1 LSQTDRHKS
10 PPGKKARKAP
20 GEATPSPLATAALQ
34 PRDAAQKQAVQVH
47 SGLQDLNRRT
57 GELETQVGELDA
69 ELKRTREALRAAE
82 ERATESAAKA
92 ARAVE
97 LEQEVGRLRKQ
108 LDRMQIWSAEMSDQA
123 AELRDRAE
131 KAAAAEK
138 AARLELEKTHEH
150 HDTVVRAKDE
160 KVAALESRAKEG
172 LKRLKDAH
180 DWALRD
186 EATRATAAEKQA
198 REDLRKLQELHETMI
213 REAGPLRSQVA
224 ELRAQAEKAVD
235 LRKDIDAL
243 SQQVGQAVGA
253 REKTRRELD
262 EVRDLL
268 QKTRED
274 LRQAQ
279 DLRGESDRGSDALRT
294 QIADLQKDLAAL
306 RDVRDEA
313 DRDRA
318 ALRTKADELERKL
331 REASQED
338 SRLAPLRQDLKST
351 QDARDAALREVAALR
366 EQLTKTEAKSAESA
380 RYFQSIENE
389 LVGAQARAD
398 KADDLRAE
406 LDRMKEECHD
416 HEEGLNLLSET
427 VMELQYLLDESATKA
442 APLPPKVE
450 AAPPPVKV
458 AIASPPPPAPVVQ
471 APPPPPPAPKPEPV
485 KVEIDLPPPAPPPPA
500 SKPEPI
506 KVEIEPPPVPPVPA
520 RVAVPAP
527 VSVPAPASASNETT
541 LRTNNTF
548 GPNGADGQ
556 PKYLLHEMLP
566 KDAMGVVYRATER
579 ASGRAFAVRFMAGQ
593 AGEEQTQAFEREV
606 EKLISLPHPNLLRVQ
621 GTGRRKNRLY
631 VMMDLV
637 EGSTLGASKISE
649 IPRICSIVRD
659 AASAVNYANEEGI
672 FHGDLNPESIVVS
685 KEGGKDFAL
694 VRDFGL
700 ARLLETQAG
709 SLRNPAF
716 LPPEQVRVLKS
727 PLSAAVDVYG
737 LGATLFAALTGRAPF
752 EGKDAAQIAKRVMIE
767 EPPPVE
773 KFRADVPKAVSAVVR
788 RAMAKERGVRY
799 ASAQEMADALSKFLD
814 AR

>member
-1 LSQTDRHKS
+1 MSQTDRHKS

-20 GEATPSPLATAALQ
+20 GEATPSPLAVVPLQ
-34 PRDAAQKQAVQVH
+34 PRDAAQKQAVEVH

-57 GELETQVGELDA
+57 GELEDQVGELDA
-69 ELKRTREALRAAE
+69 ELKKTREALAAAE
-82 ERATESAAKA
+82 ARATESAAKA
-92 ARAVE
+92 ARATE
-97 LEQEVGRLRKQ
+97 LEQEVSGLRKQ
-108 LDRMQIWSAEMSDQA
+108 LDQMQTWSAEISDHA
-123 AELRDRAE
+123 AELRAEAE
-131 KAAAAEK
+131 KAVAAEK
-138 AARLELEKTHEH
+138 AARQELEKTHEH
-150 HDTVVRAKDE
+150 HVTVIRAKDE
-160 KVAALESRAKEG
+160 KVAALENRAKEG

-180 DWALRD
+180 EWALRD
-186 EATRATAAEKQA
+186 EAARATAAEKQA
-198 REDLRKLQELHETMI
+198 REELRKLQELHETMI
-213 REAGPLRSQVA
+213 REAAPLRSQVV
-224 ELRAQAEKAVD
+224 E

-243 SQQVGQAVGA
+243 SQQVGQAVGS

-262 EVRDLL
+262 EVRGLL

-279 DLRGESDRGSDALRT
+279 DLRDESERGGVALRT
-294 QIADLQKDLAAL
+294 QLAELQRDLAAL

-318 ALRTKADELERKL
+318 ALRTKVEELERKL
-331 REASQED
+331 RE
-338 SRLAPLRQDLKST
+338 DLK
-351 QDARDAALREVAALR
+351 QAQEGQDAALREVASLR
-366 EQLTKTEAKSAESA
+366 DQIAKADAKSAESA
-380 RYFQSIENE
+380 RYFQSIEKE
-389 LVGAQARAD
+389 FVAAQARANQ
-398 KADDLRAE
+398 ADVLRAE
-406 LDRMKEECHD
+406 LDKMKEECRD
-416 HEEGLNLLSET
+416 HEEGLTVLSET
-427 VMELQYLLDESATKA
+427 VMELQYRLDEAAPAA
-442 APLPPKVE
+442 APLPPKVD
-450 AAPPPVKV
+450 APPPPVKV
-458 AIASPPPPAPVVQ
+458 AVVPAPPPAPVVQ
-471 APPPPPPAPKPEPV
+471 APPPPPAPKPEPV
-485 KVEIDLPPPAPPPPA
+485 KAEIDWDPPAPPPP
-500 SKPEPI
+500 
-506 KVEIEPPPVPPVPA
+506 PPAPA
-520 RVAVPAP
+520 RVVVPAV

-579 ASGRAFAVRFMAGQ
+579 SSGRAFAVRFMAGQ
-593 AGEEQTQAFEREV
+593 AGEAQTQAFEKEV

-631 VMMDLV
+631 VMMDLI
-637 EGSTLGASKISE
+637 EGTTLGASKIAE
-649 IPRICSIVRD
+649 IPRICAILRD

-700 ARLLETQAG
+700 ACLLETQAPG
-709 SLRNPAF
+709 LRNPAF

-727 PLSAAVDVYG
+727 PLGRAVDVYG

-799 ASAQEMADALSKFLD
+799 ASAQEMADALSKFLG
-814 AR
+814 